1 MRRGIHFAVILAAL
15 GLLMAAASG
24 CEQDA
29 ADEPPPSP
37 VATVVAL
44 PSPAPTP
51 TVLPS
56 PVPTV
61 AAPPTLAPTVT
72 SGVTSAEPAEPRNL
86 CYVRRALSPSEWRGP
101 SSNGTIRWT
110 PDGSLILFDY
120 GEILPLGTVAY
131 VPELYAPIDT
141 PDLYAVHADGSRLD
155 RIVNVPST
163 DSGLGVGVSETA
175 FDLSPDGSRIVY
187 AACALGYASTQ
198 GNDGA
203 RQVYNHEIFV
213 SDIDGANVER
223 LTTNTHFDVLPSW
236 SPDGERI
243 AFLSDTGRRH
253 SRRKPVVQLTI
264 YTLATGNSREVELS
278 TASNVDLN
286 RLEWS
291 PDGESIAFV
300 ALEGGYPW
308 NLAVY
313 VVGADGSGLSRVSD
327 AASGPAWSP
336 DGARIA
342 ILVPQEEDALALYTF
357 AADGSNPVEIEH
369 DFSYDGYFGVGRW
382 AGNLSW
388 SPDGSAMLFENVEDW
403 VSGER
408 PRPLVVDMDHCP
420 TAGAGTGRI
429 EAGIFGLESL
439 DVEARLV
446 AVEAGQP
453 LSDGLSLG
461 HNASLNLSVEGIIVD
476 IPQFATWSPDGSQIA
491 VRNGGVWAPGFTEFE
506 LYVMDRSGNRSDLVM
521 SVYTEEWQTPL
532 VLVPD
537 LAQSDPGND
546 IRAESAHTGVD
557 ESGLERCTE

>member
-1 MRRGIHFAVILAAL
+1 MRRNIGLTAILAAMA
-15 GLLMAAASG
+15 LLLAVSG
-24 CEQDA
+24 CAPD
-29 ADEPPPSP
+29 SP
-37 VATVVAL
+37 TASPAATVVTL

-72 SGVTSAEPAEPRNL
+72 SGVASAEPEEPRNL
-86 CYVRRALSPSEWRGP
+86 CYVNRAFSLPSWRAP

-120 GEILPLGTVAY
+120 GEILPLDTVVY
-131 VPELYAPIDT
+131 DPDLYAPIDT
-141 PDLYAVHADGSRLD
+141 PDLYAVHVDGSRLD

-163 DSGLGVGVSETA
+163 DSGLGAGVSETA

-187 AACALGYASTQ
+187 AACALSYASTQ

-213 SDIDGANVER
+213 SDFDGVNVAR

-253 SRRKPVVQLTI
+253 GGRPRGPVIRLTI
-264 YTLATGNSREVELS
+264 YTLATGESREVELS
-278 TASNVDLN
+278 TASNVDLI

-300 ALEGGYPW
+300 ALERGDPW
-308 NLAVY
+308 NAAAY
-313 VVGADGSGLSRVSD
+313 VVAADGSGLSRVSD

-342 ILVPQEEDALALYTF
+342 IVVPQEEDALALYTF

-369 DFSYDGYFGVGRW
+369 DFSYDGYFRIGRW

-388 SPDGSAMLFENVEDW
+388 SPDGSAILFENLKDW
-403 VSGER
+403 GSGDWL
-408 PRPLVVDMDHCP
+408 RPLVVDMDRCP
-420 TAGAGTGRI
+420 TAGAGTGGI
-429 EAGIFGLESL
+429 DAGIPGLESL

-461 HNASLNLSVEGIIVD
+461 HNASLNLSVEGIVVD

-537 LAQSDPGND
+537 LSHSGSSSGIRPVTSDGGG
-546 IRAESAHTGVD
+546 RTT
-557 ESGLERCTE
+557 GLERCEE